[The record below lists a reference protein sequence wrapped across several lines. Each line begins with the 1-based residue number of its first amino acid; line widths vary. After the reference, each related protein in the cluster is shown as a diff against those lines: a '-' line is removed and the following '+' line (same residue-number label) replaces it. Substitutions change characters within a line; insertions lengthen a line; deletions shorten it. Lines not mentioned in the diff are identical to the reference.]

1 MAAKLTGGAP
11 NRRGSGVGG
20 EGTAPEK
27 PKAAQKFY
35 QRVEKEGDALD
46 LDLTDITPNPFNDIR
61 SMGDIDSLAESIAE
75 DGLLQDIVVM
85 HTAEFAQHWPKQ
97 AEGIETK
104 FIIAFGERRWRA
116 SQKAGKTTITCVL
129 KNAVVPKIRRVLLI
143 ENLQRVGYTPMEEAR
158 NFLRLNTEEGL
169 SYREIAKELKIGSTH
184 VSRRLQLVQLPAAL
198 QQAVEDED
206 LGVTAARNL
215 VEDLETPEQMEQ
227 AWSLVQNEEVKV
239 KDAIKAVISGY
250 LPDGRQLEE
259 TTGED
264 EQVDVPEQRTEAD
277 GTTPDAEPEE
287 TEGKAPAETGDDD
300 EEQAEKKPAA
310 AKPEPKAPPVQKAK
324 VVPAADRFARERNNA
339 SADRTAACLHL
350 VSSEFVP
357 DDKQLSDLFART
369 MLSPIQ
375 QGPAKTKAHVW
386 LREAGKE
393 VLGVSDSDS
402 YFQAVLSSGNDEL
415 IRLAT
420 FVTALAASEIRA
432 KDNRRQ
438 WDRTD
443 AAHVEFLIQAAA
455 YQPETTWEREQLTK
469 FNVAFVAEE
478 TADEVAV

>member
-1 MAAKLTGGAP
+1 MGGK
-11 NRRGSGVGG
+11 
-20 EGTAPEK
+20 GTAAAE
-27 PKAAQKFY
+27 PKEPQKFY

-46 LDLTDITPNPFNDIR
+46 LALTDITPNPFNDIR
-61 SMGDIDSLAESIAE
+61 SMGDIDSLAESIKE

-85 HTAEFAQHWPKQ
+85 HAAEFAKFWPQQ
-97 AEGIETK
+97 AEGIETR
-104 FIIAFGERRWRA
+104 FVIAFGERRWRA
-116 SQKAGKTTITCVL
+116 SQKAGNTKITCVL
-129 KNAVVPKIRRVLLI
+129 KNTVVPKIRRVLLI

-169 SYREIAKELKIGSTH
+169 SYREIAKELKIGPTH
-184 VSRRLQLVQLPAAL
+184 VSRRLQLVQLPPVL
-198 QQAVEDED
+198 QQAIEDEE

-215 VEDLETPEQMEQ
+215 VEDLETPEQMAQ
-227 AWSLVQNEEVKV
+227 AWALVQTEGVKV
-239 KDAIKAVISGY
+239 KDAITAVVSGY
-250 LPDGRQLEE
+250 LPDGRELEE
-259 TTGED
+259 APAED
-264 EQVDVPEQRTEAD
+264 EHVDVPEQRTDTEETTTADSEAEE
-277 GTTPDAEPEE
+277 TTTGAPTKTRAETEEEPEQKPVV
-287 TEGKAPAETGDDD
+287 TEQSPPKSPA
-300 EEQAEKKPAA
+300 
-310 AKPEPKAPPVQKAK
+310 VQKGR

-339 SADRTAACLHL
+339 AADRTAACLHL
-350 VSSEFVP
+350 VKSGFEP
-357 DDKQLSDLFART
+357 DGKQLGDLFART
-369 MLSPIQ
+369 VLSPIQ

-420 FVTALAASEIRA
+420 FVTALAAGEIRA

-443 AAHVEFLIQAAA
+443 AAHVEFLIQAAN

-469 FNVAFVAEE
+469 FNVAFTAEE
-478 TADEVAV
+478 TADEAAV